1 MRRVPFL
8 VILKLASITNI
19 KPLIDMRVY
28 QTNEIK
34 NIALLGSAGSGK
46 TTLAESLLFGSG
58 IIKRRGTVEGKNT
71 VSDYFPVEQEY
82 GYSVFSTVFHVE
94 WNNKKLNIIDCPG
107 SDDFVGGAITAL
119 NVTDQAVILINGQYG
134 PEVGTQNNFRYTEKL
149 KKPVIFLINQLDSD
163 KCDFDNVIN
172 AMHEIYGSKCV
183 QIQYPTQTG
192 PGFNAIIDVLLMKK
206 YSWPAEGGMP
216 IIEDIPEEEMEK
228 AMALHKTLVEAAA
241 ENDDTL
247 MEKFFEEETL
257 TEDEMREGIR
267 KGLITRS
274 IFPVFCVCAA
284 KDMGVRR
291 LMEFLGNVVPF
302 VSEMPKLHNT
312 RGEEITHD
320 SEGPESV
327 YFFKTG
333 MEPHIGEVSYFKVM
347 SGKIKAG
354 DDLVN
359 ADRGSRERIGQIYV
373 CAGANRIPV
382 DQLNAGDIGCT
393 VKLKDVK
400 TGNTLNGK
408 DCEWKFD
415 FIKYPNSKYSRA
427 IKAVNA
433 ADTEKLMAAML
444 KMRQEDPTWVVEQSK
459 ELKQT
464 IVHGQGE
471 FHLRTLKWR
480 LENNEKIAVKFDEP
494 KIPYRETITKSAQ
507 ADYRHKKQ
515 SGGAGQFG
523 EVHLIVEPYAEG
535 MPDPTTYKLNGQEV
549 KMNIKGREEI
559 NLEWGGKLVFINSVV
574 GGAIDTRFMPAIL
587 KGIMERMERGPLTGS
602 YARDVRVIVYDGKM
616 HPVDSNELSFM
627 LAARNAFAEAF
638 KAAGPKILEP
648 IYDLEVYVPAD
659 YMGDVMSDLQGRR
672 ALIMGMDSEAGY
684 QKLQAKI
691 PLKEL
696 NNYSISLSSLTG
708 GRASFT
714 TKFASYELVPNE
726 VQQAL
731 IKKKE
736 AEWLKNRPPVNS
748 GAGGGDNEDPFLKGF
763 NS

>member
-1 MRRVPFL
+1 M
-8 VILKLASITNI
+8 K
-19 KPLIDMRVY
+19 VY

-46 TTLAESLLFGSG
+46 TTLAESMLYEAGV
-58 IIKRRGTVEGKNT
+58 IKRRGSVAAKNT

-94 WNNKKLNIIDCPG
+94 WNGKKLNIIDCPG

-119 NVTDQAVILINGQYG
+119 NVTDQAVLLINGQYG

-149 KKPVIFLINQLDSD
+149 KKPVIFLVNQLDSD
-163 KCDFDNVIN
+163 KCDFDMIM
-172 AMHEIYGSKCV
+172 ASMKDIYGPKCV
-183 QIQYPTQTG
+183 QIQYPIETG
-192 PGFNAIIDVLLMKK
+192 RGFNSLIDVLLMKK
-206 YSWPAEGGMP
+206 YSWKPEGGAP
-216 IIEDIPEEEMEK
+216 IIEDIPAEEMEK
-228 AMALHKTLVEAAA
+228 ASALHKTLVEAAA
-241 ENDDTL
+241 ENDEGL

-257 TEDEMREGIR
+257 SEDELREGIR
-267 KGLITRS
+267 KGLVTRS
-274 IFPVFCVCAA
+274 IFPVFCVCAG

-302 VSEMPKLHNT
+302 VSEMPKVHNT
-312 RGEEITHD
+312 RGEEVPAD
-320 SEGPESV
+320 SNGPASL

-333 MEPHIGEVSYFKVM
+333 VEPHIGEVQYFKVM
-347 SGKIKAG
+347 SGTVKAG
-354 DDLVN
+354 ADLSN
-359 ADRGSRERIGQIYV
+359 ADRGSKERLAQMFV
-373 CAGANRIPV
+373 CAGANRLPI
-382 DQLNAGDIGCT
+382 DEMHAGDIGCT

-400 TGNTLNGK
+400 TGNTLNSK
-408 DCEWKFD
+408 DCDYRFD
-415 FIKYPNSKYSRA
+415 FIKYPNSKYSRS
-427 IKAVNA
+427 IKAVNEQ
-433 ADTEKLMAAML
+433 DTEKLMAAL
-444 KMRQEDPTWVVEQSK
+444 VKMRQEDPTWVVEQSK
-459 ELKQT
+459 ELRQI

-480 LENNEKIAVKFDEP
+480 LENNEKLQVTYGEP
-494 KIPYRETITKSAQ
+494 KIPYRETITKAAR

-535 MPDPTTYKLNGQEV
+535 MPDPTVFKFGGQEYRIT
-549 KMNIKGREEI
+549 MKGKEEI
-559 NLEWGGKLVFINSVV
+559 DLEWGGKLVFINSVV
-574 GGAIDTRFMPAIL
+574 GGAIDARFMPAIL
-587 KGIMERMERGPLTGS
+587 KGIMEKMESGPLTGS

-627 LAARNAFAEAF
+627 LAARNAFSAAF
-638 KAAGPKILEP
+638 KEAGPKILEP

-659 YMGDVMSDLQGRR
+659 FMGDIMSDLQGRR

-696 NNYSISLSSLTG
+696 SSYSIALSSITG

-714 TKFASYELVPNE
+714 TKFASYELVPADI
-726 VQQAL
+726 QQQL
-731 IKKKE
+731 IKE
-736 AEWLKNRPPVNS
+736 HE
-748 GAGGGDNEDPFLKGF
+748 GDEE
-763 NS
+763 

>member
-1 MRRVPFL
+1 
-8 VILKLASITNI
+8 
-19 KPLIDMRVY
+19 MRVY

-58 IIKRRGTVEGKNT
+58 IIKRRGTVEAKNT

-134 PEVGTQNNFRYTEKL
+134 PEVGTQNVFRYTEKL
-149 KKPVIFLINQLDSD
+149 KKPVIFLINQLDSE
-163 KCDFDNVIN
+163 KCDFDNVIS
-172 AMHEIYGSKCV
+172 AMHDIYGSKCV
-183 QIQYPTQTG
+183 QIQYPVQTG

-216 IIEDIPEEEMEK
+216 VIEDIPAEEMDK
-228 AMALHKTLVEAAA
+228 AMELHKTLVEAAA
-241 ENDDTL
+241 ENDETL

-267 KGLITRS
+267 KGLVTRS

-312 RGEEITHD
+312 RGEEITPD

-347 SGKIKAG
+347 SGSVKPG
-354 DDLVN
+354 DDLTN
-359 ADRGSRERIGQIYV
+359 ADRGSRERLGQIYV
-373 CAGANRIPV
+373 CAGANRLPV
-382 DQLNAGDIGCT
+382 DKLNAGDIGCT

-400 TGNTLNGK
+400 TGNTLNDK

-415 FIKYPNSKYSRA
+415 FIKYPNSKYARA
-427 IKAVNA
+427 IKAVNS

-480 LENNEKIAVKFDEP
+480 LENNEKIPVKFDEP
-494 KIPYRETITKSAQ
+494 KIPYRETITKSAA

-535 MPDPTTYKLNGQEV
+535 MPDPTTYKLNGQEI
-549 KMNIKGREEI
+549 KMNVKGREEI
-559 NLEWGGKLVFINSVV
+559 NLEWGGKLVFLNTVV

-587 KGIMERMERGPLTGS
+587 KGIMERMEKGPLTGS

-627 LAARNAFAEAF
+627 LAARHAFSDAF

-648 IYDLEVYVPAD
+648 IYDLEVYVPSD

-696 NNYSISLSSLTG
+696 SNYSISLSSITG

-714 TKFASYELVPNE
+714 TKFASYELVPNDL
-726 VQQAL
+726 QQQL
-731 IKKKE
+731 IAAHE
-736 AEWLKNRPPVNS
+736 AET
-748 GAGGGDNEDPFLKGF
+748 DDDE
-763 NS
+763 

>member
-1 MRRVPFL
+1 
-8 VILKLASITNI
+8 
-19 KPLIDMRVY
+19 MRVY

-58 IIKRRGTVEGKNT
+58 IIKRRGTVEAKNT

-134 PEVGTQNNFRYTEKL
+134 PEVGTQNVFRYTEKL
-149 KKPVIFLINQLDSD
+149 KKPVIFLINQLDSE
-163 KCDFDNVIN
+163 KCDFDNVVS
-172 AMHEIYGSKCV
+172 AMHDIYGSNCV
-183 QIQYPTQTG
+183 QVQYPVQTG

-216 IIEDIPEEEMEK
+216 VIEDIPAEEMDK
-228 AMALHKTLVEAAA
+228 AMELHKTLVEAAA
-241 ENDDTL
+241 ENDETL

-267 KGLITRS
+267 KGLVTRS

-312 RGEEITHD
+312 RGEEITPD
-320 SEGPESV
+320 SDGPESV

-347 SGKIKAG
+347 SGSVKSG
-354 DDLVN
+354 DDLTN
-359 ADRGSRERIGQIYV
+359 ADRGSRERLGQIYV
-373 CAGANRIPV
+373 CAGANRLPV
-382 DQLNAGDIGCT
+382 DKLNAGDIGCT

-400 TGNTLNGK
+400 TGNTLNNK

-415 FIKYPNSKYSRA
+415 FIKYPNSKYARA
-427 IKAVNA
+427 IKAVNS

-480 LENNEKIAVKFDEP
+480 LENNEKIPVKFDEP
-494 KIPYRETITKSAQ
+494 KIPYRETITKSAA

-535 MPDPTTYKLNGQEV
+535 MPDPTTYKLNGQEI
-549 KMNIKGREEI
+549 KMNVKGREEI
-559 NLEWGGKLVFINSVV
+559 NLEWGGKLVFINTVV

-587 KGIMERMERGPLTGS
+587 KGIMERMEKGPLTGS

-627 LAARNAFAEAF
+627 LAARHAFSDAF

-648 IYDLEVYVPAD
+648 IYDLEVYVPSD

-696 NNYSISLSSLTG
+696 SNYSISLSSITG

-714 TKFASYELVPNE
+714 TKFASYELVPNDL
-726 VQQAL
+726 QQQL
-731 IKKKE
+731 IAAHE
-736 AEWLKNRPPVNS
+736 AEV
-748 GAGGGDNEDPFLKGF
+748 DEDE
-763 NS
+763 

>member
-1 MRRVPFL
+1 
-8 VILKLASITNI
+8 
-19 KPLIDMRVY
+19 MRVY

-34 NIALLGSAGSGK
+34 NIALVGSAGSGK
-46 TTLAESLLFGSG
+46 TTLAESMLFEAG
-58 IIKRRGTVEGKNT
+58 IIKRRGTVEAKNT

-82 GYSVFSTVFHVE
+82 GYSVFPTVFHTE

-107 SDDFVGGAITAL
+107 SDDFVGGTITAL
-119 NVTDQAVILINGQYG
+119 NVTDEAVILINGQYG
-134 PEVGTQNNFRYTEKL
+134 PEVGTQNHFRYTEKL

-163 KCDFDNVIN
+163 KCDFDAII
-172 AMHEIYGSKCV
+172 ASMQEIYGPKCV
-183 QIQYPTQTG
+183 QIQYPISTG
-192 PGFNAIIDVLLMKK
+192 PGFNSLIDVLLMKK
-206 YSWPAEGGMP
+206 YSWKPEGGAP
-216 IIEDIPEEEMEK
+216 VIEDIPAEEMDK
-228 AMALHKTLVEAAA
+228 AMELYKTIVEAAA
-241 ENDDTL
+241 ENDEGL

-257 TEDEMREGIR
+257 TEDELREGIR
-267 KGLITRS
+267 KGLVTRS
-274 IFPVFCVCAA
+274 IFPVFCVCAG

-312 RGEEITHD
+312 RGEEVTPD
-320 SEGPESV
+320 SNGPESL

-347 SGKIKAG
+347 SGSVKPG
-354 DDLVN
+354 DDLSN
-359 ADRGSRERIGQIYV
+359 ADRGSKERIGQIYA

-382 DQLNAGDIGCT
+382 DQLCAGDIGCT

-408 DCEWKFD
+408 DTEQHFD
-415 FIKYPNSKYSRA
+415 FIKYPNSKYSRS
-427 IKAVNA
+427 IKAVNSA
-433 ADTEKLMAAML
+433 ETEKLMAAML

-459 ELKQT
+459 ELRQT

-480 LENNEKIAVKFDEP
+480 LENNEKIQVQFGEP
-494 KIPYRETITKSAQ
+494 KIPYRETITKMAR
-507 ADYRHKKQ
+507 AEYRHKKQ

-535 MPDPTTYKLNGQEV
+535 MPDPTTYKFNGQEF
-549 KMNIKGREEI
+549 KMNIKGREEV

-574 GGAIDTRFMPAIL
+574 GGAIDARFMPAIL
-587 KGIMERMERGPLTGS
+587 KGIMERMESGPLTGS

-627 LAARNAFAEAF
+627 LAARHAFSEAF
-638 KAAGPKILEP
+638 KNAGPKILEP
-648 IYDLEVYVPAD
+648 IYDLEVYVPSD
-659 YMGDVMSDLQGRR
+659 FMGDVMSDLQGRR

-696 NNYSISLSSLTG
+696 SNYSIALSSLTG

-714 TKFASYELVPNE
+714 TKFASYELVPNDI
-726 VQQAL
+726 QQQL
-731 IKKKE
+731 IDAHASE
-736 AEWLKNRPPVNS
+736 E
-748 GAGGGDNEDPFLKGF
+748 EE
-763 NS
+763 

>member
-1 MRRVPFL
+1 M
-8 VILKLASITNI
+8 K
-19 KPLIDMRVY
+19 VY

-34 NIALLGSAGSGK
+34 NIALLGNDGSGK
-46 TTLAESLLFGSG
+46 TTLTESLLYEAGV
-58 IIKRRGTVEGKNT
+58 IQRRGRITQKNT

-107 SDDFVGGAITAL
+107 SDDFVGSALTAL
-119 NVTDQAVILINGQYG
+119 NVTDTAVLLLNGQYG
-134 PEVGTQNNFRYTEKL
+134 PEVGTQNHFRYTEKL
-149 KKPVIFLINQLDSD
+149 KKPVIFLVNQLDSE
-163 KCDFDNVIN
+163 KCNYENCLDRLQD
-172 AMHEIYGSKCV
+172 IYGQKV
-183 QIQYPTQTG
+183 VPIQYPLNEG
-192 PGFNAIIDVLLMKK
+192 PNFNSLIDVLLMKK
-206 YSWPAEGGMP
+206 YSWGPEGGAPTIEEIPAE
-216 IIEDIPEEEMEK
+216 EMDK
-228 AMALHKTLVEAAA
+228 AMELHKALVEAAA
-241 ENDDTL
+241 ENDEGL
-247 MEKFFEEETL
+247 MDKFFETETL

-267 KGLITRS
+267 KGLVTRS
-274 IFPVFCVCAA
+274 IFPVFCVCAG
-284 KDMGVRR
+284 KCMGVRR

-302 VSEMPKLHNT
+302 VDEMPKVHNT
-312 RGEEITHD
+312 RGEEVPVD
-320 SEGPESV
+320 VNGPESV

-333 MEPHIGEVSYFKVM
+333 VEPHIGEVQYFKVM
-347 SGKIKAG
+347 SGSIRQG
-354 DDLVN
+354 DDLSN
-359 ADRGSRERIGQIYV
+359 ADRGSKERIGQIYV
-373 CAGANRIPV
+373 CAGSNRIPV
-382 DQLNAGDIGCT
+382 EELKAGDIGCA

-408 DCEWKFD
+408 DCENRFD
-415 FIKYPNSKYSRA
+415 FIKYPNPKFSRA
-427 IKAVNA
+427 IKAKNESE
-433 ADTEKLMAAML
+433 TEKLMAAL
-444 KMRQEDPTWVVEQSK
+444 TRMRQEDPTWVVEQSK
-459 ELKQT
+459 ELRQV

-480 LENNEKIAVKFDEP
+480 LENNEKIQVEYLEP

-549 KMNIKGREEI
+549 KINLKSREEVD
-559 NLEWGGKLVFINSVV
+559 LEWGGKLVFINTVV
-574 GGAIDTRFMPAIL
+574 GGAIDMRFMPAIL
-587 KGIMERMERGPLTGS
+587 KGVMEKMERGPLTGS

-627 LAARNAFAEAF
+627 LAARNAFSEAF
-638 KAAGPKILEP
+638 KNAGPKILEP

-672 ALIMGMDSEAGY
+672 ALIMGMDSENGY

-696 NNYSISLSSLTG
+696 SSYSIALSSLTG

-714 TKFASYELVPNE
+714 TKFASYELVPNDI
-726 VQQAL
+726 QQKL
-731 IKKKE
+731 IAEHE
-736 AEWLKNRPPVNS
+736 AEEK
-748 GAGGGDNEDPFLKGF
+748 DE
-763 NS
+763 